1 MESRFSHFLH
11 DDVGGVVYRVA
22 ELRNKV
28 HKASGRW
35 LYGLY
40 LLFLII
46 LSNFIYIFRHFILF
60 LFINST
66 FDVQNDDVIVFCFII
81 LLSKILI
88 ICNNLTQYNTFFS

>member
-40 LLFLII
+40 LLFLIM
-46 LSNFIYIFRHFILF
+46 L
-60 LFINST
+60 
-66 FDVQNDDVIVFCFII
+66 
-81 LLSKILI
+81 
-88 ICNNLTQYNTFFS
+88 